1 MPTDFVGSLAAR
13 IFSPG
18 RMAKYIR
25 GLLTGYGSLGVA
37 LVFTAVTVPMGISS
51 LGLAGW
57 GIWVFCQQ
65 ASAAI
70 CLFESFTQSAFV
82 RLLIQVKDDPSSE
95 SYKKMVWMGRAC
107 FWGQGLLLFILHV
120 GFAAVL
126 PALFPN
132 VGGSSGWETVWLMGL
147 AALVNQA
154 GKINGQLLFAHQ
166 HQDRASLAATAGL
179 LVNLGI
185 VVACLP
191 RFPHPQTMAWA
202 FLGGTIF
209 SQGLYWVFAFQTGC
223 RPSFP
228 GRPRIRWPDFQPL
241 WFWGRQFFLFSLFN
255 NLSNNLPTLLAGRFL
270 SLEMVGVW
278 GVLQRIANMMSQA
291 VLKIPQV
298 AVPALMEMHARGEE
312 PLFYK
317 RSRQI
322 LCIQNVL
329 AGLALGAFAVGG
341 DSFLATW
348 LGKPMPMP
356 VWVLP
361 IFTLTL
367 LADFDQRLRF
377 DLETLRLLVRRPTM
391 AALLKIILILL
402 AVPPLSHFYGLTGM
416 TLALGATYGL
426 VLLPWS
432 LTKTGRTE
440 SYILPTTGTLAG
452 LAAYLLTAGL
462 GWLLKLW
469 IP

>member
-1 MPTDFVGSLAAR
+1 MGIGPNKLSGLWLFGS
-13 IFSPG
+13 G
-18 RMAKYIR
+18 RLPAYFR
-25 GLLTGYGSLGVA
+25 GLLTSYGGMGVVF
-37 LVFTAVTVPMGISS
+37 LFTAITVPLGISS
-51 LGLAGW
+51 MGLAGW

-82 RLLIQVKDDPSSE
+82 RLLIQVKDDSSSE
-95 SYKKMVWMGRAC
+95 SYKKMVWMGRVC
-107 FWGQGLLLFILHV
+107 FWGQGLLIFMLHA

-132 VGGSSGWETVWLMGL
+132 VGGTSGWETVWLMGL

-179 LVNLGI
+179 LVNLWI
-185 VVACLP
+185 VVAFLP

-202 FLGGTIF
+202 FLGGTVF
-209 SQGLYWVFAFQTGC
+209 SQGLYWIFAFQPGC
-223 RPSFP
+223 RPSFS

-341 DSFLATW
+341 DFFLTTW

-432 LTKTGRTE
+432 LKKTSPTQ
-440 SYILPTTGTLAG
+440 SYILPATGTLAG
-452 LAAYLLTAGL
+452 ISAYLLTAICA
-462 GWLLKLW
+462 WLLRLGCL
-469 IP
+469 